1 MYGTVAR
8 FRVKPGMEGQLQQE
22 MKSYENLNVD
32 GMVGTTVYKLDAG
45 SNQYMMAVVF
55 RDRDSYMKNADSP
68 EQEQRYQRFRALLE
82 ADPEWNDGE
91 VIYSGK

>member
-8 FRVKPGMEGQLQQE
+8 FRVKAGMESQLQQE

-32 GMVGTTVYKLDAG
+32 GMVSSTVYRLDAG

-68 EQEQRYQRFRALLE
+68 EQGQRYERFRALLE
-82 ADPEWNDGE
+82 SDPEWNDGE

>member
-1 MYGTVAR
+1 
-8 FRVKPGMEGQLQQE
+8 MEGQLQQE